1 MGFKILTKVEQ
12 LLDKTY
18 PQPITSTAG
27 GPELDLHMVA
37 EQYLELKKLS
47 DYIEARMKALKD
59 PLIYHEAYEL
69 FPDVSMKVAYAKG
82 SEQTAID
89 VLPLWRDLFNAGRGE
104 DFAKVVTVTAT
115 ALERTLPDGAA
126 LASKYKVSTGT
137 TSSPTIRVAAMSK
150 DDIQKAF
157 SK

>member
-1 MGFKILTKVEQ
+1 
-12 LLDKTY
+12 
-18 PQPITSTAG
+18 
-27 GPELDLHMVA
+27 MVA

-59 PLIYHEAYEL
+59 PLVASEVYEL
-69 FPDVSMKVAYAKG
+69 FPDVSMKVAFSKG

-104 DFAKVVTVTAT
+104 DFAKVVTVTAA

-137 TSSPTIRVAAMSK
+137 ATASTIRVAAMSK